1 MMVRR
6 IVQQDDHLSND
17 YIQVDQLA
25 LRRPSPVERAISV
38 DDAGGTVYI
47 GDNSRY
53 ALASLSNLRC
63 LTLQPSQAGS
73 GIHCGRSDGLHDL
86 VTQRC
91 SQFSHY
97 THAVDAREI
106 SLQLAQ
112 SFALLVGAFAF
123 GDVVVGL
130 QGCNGRTPRISLQ

>member
-1 MMVRR
+1 MTVRR
-6 IVQQDDHLSND
+6 IVQQVDHLSN
-17 YIQVDQLA
+17 YFVQVDQLA
-25 LRRPSPVERAISV
+25 LWHPSPVERAISV

-73 GIHCGRSDGLHDL
+73 GIHCSRSDGLHYL

-106 SLQLAQ
+106 RLQLAQ
-112 SFALLVGAFAF
+112 SFALLFSALAF

-130 QGCNGRTPRISLQ
+130 QGCNRRTP